1 MTELVLPAN
10 ADKDLSQWMEE
21 NEGDIDTIVQTFFRI
36 KNKQG
41 QVVPFIYN
49 QAQRLHAERSTDFDK
64 VLKARKAG
72 ISSRRIA
79 RDLAICATRK
89 NEHAVLITHTGDAAQ
104 KLMLERIGP
113 LIKECIY
120 PLGATQRAEYI
131 YFPLTGSRYY
141 VGKAG
146 AKKFGRGD
154 DITRRHF
161 TERAHWVS
169 PDISVGID
177 EAMAEGYA
185 NGLDETTANGH
196 NFWKKEWSEAKKGK
210 TKERAIF
217 LPWYACEDYYRD
229 PALEP
234 GPISEE
240 EHAIM
245 SAFKLSSGQI
255 AWRRWK
261 KRTMSDPSLFHQEY
275 PETDEEAFLSTGR
288 PVFDK
293 LALSLCRQTCCDAK
307 WRGYLVRKQD
317 RIEFI
322 PDLNGPLRI
331 WKMPERG
338 HVYAIG
344 SDVAEGL
351 ADGAYSTGEVLD
363 LGDSEQ
369 VAEWHGHCAPDI
381 LADNLALLSSFYN
394 QGVIVPEAWP
404 GPGEVTTSH
413 LLDLKAKV
421 WHNAEKDRHG
431 FETNRHTKT
440 QMIAVLNGALRDHS
454 LVIRSLELL
463 EELHAYTYDDSMAM
477 EPSLGNFSDRLMG
490 LGIVYF
496 ATRDLAE
503 RVDYYAAKRVSQL
516 GLPSRPDG
524 GGVSVPRWEGPRL
537 GVRQR

>member
-1 MTELVLPAN
+1 MSEIVLPSSAN
-10 ADKDLSQWMEE
+10 KELCKWMED
-21 NEGDIDTIVQTFFRI
+21 NEADPDLIVQTFFRI
-36 KNKQG
+36 KNLQG
-41 QVVPFIYN
+41 QVVRFKYN
-49 QAQRLHAERSTDFDK
+49 QAQRLHAERSTDFDM
-64 VLKARKAG
+64 VLKARKVG

-89 NEHAVLITHTGDAAQ
+89 NEHRVLITHTGDAAQ

-113 LIKECIY
+113 FLKECIY

-141 VGKAG
+141 VGAAG

-154 DITRRHF
+154 DITGRHF
-161 TERAHWVS
+161 TERAHWAS

-177 EAMAEGYA
+177 EAMAEGFA

-196 NFWKKEWSEAKKGK
+196 NFWKMEWGKAKKGQSRD
-210 TKERAIF
+210 RAIF
-217 LPWYACEDYYRD
+217 LPWFVSEEYYRD
-229 PALEP
+229 PSLEP

-245 SAFKLSSGQI
+245 SAFKLNSGQI

-261 KRTMSDPSLFHQEY
+261 KKTMKDPSLFPQEY

-293 LALSLCRQTCCDAK
+293 LGLALCRQTCDEAK

-322 PDLNGPLRI
+322 PDKEAPLRI

-351 ADGAYSTGEVLD
+351 RDGAFSTGEVLD

-369 VAEWHGHCAPDI
+369 VAEWHGHCSPDI
-381 LADNLALLSSFYN
+381 LAGTLELLSSFYN
-394 QGVIVPEAWP
+394 QAVIIPESWP

-413 LLDLKAKV
+413 LIDAGAKV
-421 WHNAEKDRHG
+421 WHNDEKDRYG

-440 QMIAVLNGALRDHS
+440 QMIAALNAALRDHS
-454 LVIRSLELL
+454 LVIRSHDLL

-477 EPSLGNFSDRLMG
+477 EPSLGNYSDRIMG
-490 LGIVYF
+490 IGIAYF
-496 ATRDLAE
+496 CTRDMAE
-503 RVDYYAAKRVSQL
+503 KIDYYAAKRVSQL
-516 GLPSRPDG
+516 GLPPVTHG
-524 GGVSVPRWEGPRL
+524 GGVSVPRWEGPRI